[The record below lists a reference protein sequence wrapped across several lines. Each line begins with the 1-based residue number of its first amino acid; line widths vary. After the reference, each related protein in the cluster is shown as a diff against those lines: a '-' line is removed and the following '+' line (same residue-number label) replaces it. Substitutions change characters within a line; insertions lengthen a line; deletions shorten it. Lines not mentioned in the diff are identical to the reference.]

1 MASDNRTESLR
12 GSESIA
18 TEERG
23 RITVPTAFRLSFPK
37 TFSLAMGMYGQWT
50 VWDAQ
55 ELEAWFA
62 RVQKALGR
70 EAERVMHLLEPLVVS
85 DLSLDGNF
93 RFTLPNTIQRAWKL
107 PSWKNARVTMAGS
120 MGKVNLWLEADFDAL
135 AFEGMVAKPHLK
147 VMFDEIND
155 ALARLDAE
163 ERGL

>member
-1 MASDNRTESLR
+1 
-12 GSESIA
+12 
-18 TEERG
+18 
-23 RITVPTAFRLSFPK
+23 
-37 TFSLAMGMYGQWT
+37 
-50 VWDAQ
+50 
-55 ELEAWFA
+55 
-62 RVQKALGR
+62 
-70 EAERVMHLLEPLVVS
+70 MHLLEPLVVS

>member
-1 MASDNRTESLR
+1 
-12 GSESIA
+12 
-18 TEERG
+18 
-23 RITVPTAFRLSFPK
+23 
-37 TFSLAMGMYGQWT
+37 MGMYGQWT

-55 ELEAWFA
+55 ELEDWFA

-135 AFEGMVAKPHLK
+135 AL
-147 VMFDEIND
+147 
-155 ALARLDAE
+155 
-163 ERGL
+163 RGWWPSRT